1 MQSARVAPTTAANSY
16 YQLNNSSY
24 LSSEIISSKAHY
36 PKENQF
42 KSNSNSDK
50 PNNTPNISDISW
62 KEKYMK
68 NKRNLE

>member
-24 LSSEIISSKAHY
+24 LSSEIISSKAQY

-42 KSNSNSDK
+42 KSNSNIDK
-50 PNNTPNISDISW
+50 LNTPNISDISW